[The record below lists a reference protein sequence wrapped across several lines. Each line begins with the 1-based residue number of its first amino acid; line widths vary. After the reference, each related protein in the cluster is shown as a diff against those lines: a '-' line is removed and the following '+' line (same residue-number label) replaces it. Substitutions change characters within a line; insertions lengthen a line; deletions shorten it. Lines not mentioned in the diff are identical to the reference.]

1 VGLLRCL
8 CARSRWNAE
17 LGERRQLEQ
26 IEQALRA
33 DDPRFA
39 SAVHAADPRVR
50 YKRRGTEAA
59 LGFLVGVGLLQTARR
74 QGPALWQAGGIWA
87 DGAAGGALAASP
99 AGRPLTPGCPL
110 PSSCRGHAAV
120 IIAC

>member
-1 VGLLRCL
+1 MCGWGEVGLLRCL

-17 LGERRQLEQ
+17 LGERRQLER

-59 LGFLVGVGLLQTARR
+59 LGFLIGVGLLLA
-74 QGPALWQAGGIWA
+74 GVVINVILIAVAGLWSCLPAAC
-87 DGAAGGALAASP
+87 
-99 AGRPLTPGCPL
+99 GR
-110 PSSCRGHAAV
+110 
-120 IIAC
+120 